1 MISLLLIWQA
11 EFVHILEPASQVHGK
26 AKSLSSCLKIA
37 SAFEINHRGILSVH
51 SYKIEEGFFF
61 LCGVSDPNHVQSPRK
76 TKN

>member
-61 LCGVSDPNHVQSPRK
+61 FVEFLTLIMYSPLEK
-76 TKN
+76 